1 MMSDMKTVTEDLT
14 RRRIARR
21 RRGEASWLVVLP
33 MFLMFMTALVAA
45 RSLPAWAAVLTF
57 AGALAALALAGRLW
71 GADSRAGSDWAP
83 RKPGA
88 IR

>member
-1 MMSDMKTVTEDLT
+1 MMSDMKTVMEVLT
-14 RRRIARR
+14 RRRIERR

-33 MFLMFMTALVAA
+33 MFLLFMSALVAA
-45 RSLPAWAAVLTF
+45 RSMPAWGALLVF
-57 AGALAALALAGRLW
+57 AGALAAVAVAGLLW
-71 GADSRAGSDWAP
+71 GADSRDGSDWAP